1 MANKPIVFSGPDVRA
16 LLSGRK
22 DVTRRLMNPQPP
34 VDAETCHHNSY
45 SGPEGPAWWWFNG
58 TGAGEKLQ
66 CWPEPGKVVEPR
78 YRKGDMCWV
87 QEAWRT
93 FEIYDGLK
101 PSELLGRTP
110 TPSIS
115 YLERP
120 GNPSIHW
127 GRYRPAR
134 FMCRWMSRLWLRVTE
149 DPYPE
154 RVRDITE
161 EEAIREGVESAPRL
175 ASEAVDERAMG
186 ITFSYR
192 AGFCRAWKSLHGPNS
207 WAWDWVWRY
216 AFEREAE
223 RG

>member
-1 MANKPIVFSGPDVRA
+1 MAEKPIVFSGWKVRA
-16 LLSGRK
+16 IYAGA
-22 DVTRRLMNPQPP
+22 DVTRRLMNPQP
-34 VDAETCHHNSY
+34 DITLGWTSLTWFAE
-45 SGPEGPAWWWFNG
+45 SGRAIVCGPDYPDDDSDVH
-58 TGAGEKLQ
+58 L
-66 CWPEPGKVVEPR
+66 PR
-78 YRKGDMCWV
+78 YRKGDLLWV
-87 QEAWRT
+87 REAWRT

-192 AGFCRAWKSLHGPNS
+192 AGFCRAWKSLHGPDS
-207 WAWDWVWRY
+207 WERDWVWRY
-216 AFEREAE
+216 AFERTEA
-223 RG
+223 RHG